1 MSIYL
6 THNSKMLKADSA
18 RPGRYFGWIDNT
30 GDLSGL
36 LYLTYFTNNFVGSS
50 STYDS
55 PVVRDNS
62 IPLIQGV
69 TSNLNPDASH
79 DTIGSTHAGLPD
91 TFNGLD
97 CQNVKFNRHDTFGD
111 ESEYKACDTFDLP
124 WALPFTGSDQW
135 SVTFRGFYPTDQYIS
150 VWYYYDTDVDR
161 YWLNPSVSL
170 KGSNLFGT
178 GNFDNERYPKKVLC
192 TYKGSTEDNP
202 NIWPTDFPGVT
213 EYNGTSYDT
222 FKDRTYEGLTPG
234 SGYEPYPPA
243 GRLFHSME
251 NKKIT
256 SIDGDQWFY
265 TVLCGHGDG
274 TVSIYV
280 NGLRILNVPFET
292 ITHLELY
299 TGAKSFRGSVT
310 YMNSMKDMKVTELSV
325 WGKDLSLFDHAVVP
339 NKMNPIYTKNSQG
352 IYVPNGDY

>member
-6 THNSKMLKADSA
+6 SESHRMLKADFQ
-18 RPGRYFGWIDNT
+18 RPGRYFGWISH
-30 GDLSGL
+30 GHAGL

-69 TSNLNPDASH
+69 TSTLNPDATH

-91 TFNGLD
+91 AFNGLD

-111 ESEYKACDTFDLP
+111 GSEYKACDTFDLP

-135 SVTFRGFYPTDQYIS
+135 SVTFRGFYPTDQKIA
-150 VWYYYDTDVDR
+150 VKYYEEYDYDQ

-170 KGSNLFGT
+170 VGNNLFGT
-178 GNFDNERYPKKVLC
+178 GNYDTERYPKKVLC

-202 NIWPTDFPGVT
+202 NVWPTDFPGVT

-222 FKDRTYEGLTPG
+222 FKDRTYDD
-234 SGYEPYPPA
+234 YPYPPA

-251 NKKIT
+251 NKEIT

-299 TGAKSFRGSVT
+299 SGAKSFTGSV
-310 YMNSMKDMKVTELSV
+310 YSMTNLKDMKVTELSV
-325 WGKDLSLFDHAVVP
+325 WGKDISILNRSQVP
-339 NKMNPIYTKNSQG
+339 LTPQPIYKKENG
-352 IYVPNGDY
+352 IYVRNEMY